1 MVNKKRTTPLQK
13 GDKGDDSREGEEEDE
28 AGEDDGAE
36 EEVTRHVISKQGG
49 GLDKGR
55 KVRG

>member
-1 MVNKKRTTPLQK
+1 MVNKKRKTPLQN
-13 GDKGDDSREGEEEDE
+13 GDKGDDSREGEEDE

-49 GLDKGR
+49 GVGKGGR
-55 KVRG
+55 